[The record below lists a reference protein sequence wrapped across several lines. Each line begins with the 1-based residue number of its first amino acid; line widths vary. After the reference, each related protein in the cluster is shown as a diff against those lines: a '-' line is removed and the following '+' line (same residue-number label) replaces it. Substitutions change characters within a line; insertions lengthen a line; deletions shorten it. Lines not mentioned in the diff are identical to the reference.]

1 MAPMRLNFLRIINRF
16 VLPLCCLVQ
25 LAAFSGAA
33 SAQEARSRIDACSL
47 VTKAEV
53 EAAVG
58 RPVPEPKKQ
67 QAGNVA
73 ACSYMDPQTGM
84 VIVVFEVFA
93 GNDAAQARDVFKQR
107 SQSAAPVQS
116 VSGLGDD
123 ARWNMVSKALNVLK
137 GKYVVSVATPRGLD
151 AAKKLAAS
159 ALRRLP

>member
-1 MAPMRLNFLRIINRF
+1 MTPMRLRCFRSISTS

-25 LAAFSGAA
+25 LAASSGAA
-33 SAQEARSRIDACSL
+33 SAQAARSRIDACAL

-67 QAGNVA
+67 QVGNMA
-73 ACSYMDPQTGM
+73 SCSYMDPQTQR
-84 VIVVFEVFA
+84 VIAVLEVFA
-93 GNDAAQARDVFKQR
+93 GDDIAQARDVFKQR
-107 SQSAAPVQS
+107 SRSAAPVQS

-123 ARWNMVSKALNVLK
+123 ARWNAVSMLLNVLK
-137 GKYVVSVATPRGLD
+137 GQYVVSVAIPRGLD

-159 ALRRLP
+159 ALQRLP